1 MVREYSRQRRV
12 RTSCCA
18 CHRRH
23 RMRRAQAERAAL
35 ARVCAPRAS
44 APPPVSPVAQ
54 AARRPLRLRLRL
66 SLRLRLRVPRAAAAP
81 WRICSWRAFVRTRL
95 GSARARRC
103 GRVAGARTRA
113 ASTRRSRARAP
124 PDPPSAS
131 RRPDSPDARRSG
143 SATCRYRYRCT
154 STSRHTSKHTYTKNQ
169 MYCTRTRI
177 IYCTAVK

>member
-1 MVREYSRQRRV
+1 MLIDIWNERRV
-12 RTSCCA
+12 HTSCCA

-23 RMRRAQAERAAL
+23 RMRRAQAERDAL

-44 APPPVSPVAQ
+44 APPPVSPIAQ
-54 AARRPLRLRLRL
+54 AARRTLRLRLRL
-66 SLRLRLRVPRAAAAP
+66 SPRLRLRVPRAAAAL
-81 WRICSWRAFVRTRL
+81 WRICSWRAFVRPRL
-95 GSARARRC
+95 GSARARRS
-103 GRVAGARTRA
+103 GRVAGARKRA

-154 STSRHTSKHTYTKNQ
+154 STSKHTSKHT
-169 MYCTRTRI
+169 
-177 IYCTAVK
+177 